1 MVVWALSPSEHGV
14 LKTVAQIKKEAKMQ
28 VSHEH
33 GERTI
38 TLDGIPDDRLK
49 TMKIRIM
56 YVEDDASGNVDKAV
70 YLDKVVIPKIARLLA
85 SKEVVSH
92 DEEQFTDI
100 DEFSA
105 RFTDVLIELA
115 ALVIARN
122 EADESLEDAAGIAVL
137 FAEMIMVM
145 KD

>member
-1 MVVWALSPSEHGV
+1 MVIWALNPSGHGV

-33 GERTI
+33 GQRTI

-70 YLDKVVIPKIARLLA
+70 YLDNVVIPRIARLLA
-85 SKEVVSH
+85 SKE
-92 DEEQFTDI
+92 QRI
-100 DEFSA
+100 C
-105 RFTDVLIELA
+105 
-115 ALVIARN
+115 
-122 EADESLEDAAGIAVL
+122 
-137 FAEMIMVM
+137 
-145 KD
+145 